1 MSGRNQAIVVGA
13 GMGGLLAARAL
24 ADFFDQVT
32 LIERD
37 SLPPIGEN
45 RKGVPQDRHTHALL
59 LRGAEILEGLFP
71 GLIADLM
78 DRGVPVIKCPER
90 ELIWFDGGGYHA
102 GFANRDDRTR
112 TLGVSRPLLEGYVR
126 QRVLALPNV
135 QAIEQCD
142 VPGLLPSERGTRV
155 RGVRLLRRASGS
167 AEEVLEADLVVD
179 ATGRGSR
186 TPSWLEDLDYCAP
199 QEDAVTINLAY
210 STRLYRRRVDHLNG
224 ARAVIIAASP
234 KQKRGGVMVAQEN
247 NRWIVTL
254 SGFVGDHPP
263 LDEQGFVAYAR
274 SLAAPDIY
282 HIVKEAEPLSQAVP
296 YRFKAS
302 VRRRYERLSHFPEG
316 FLVFGD
322 AICSFNPIYG
332 QGMSVAAIEALDLQ
346 RELRRGTDCLWR
358 RFFTRAARSIDIPWQ
373 IVVGSDLRFPEA
385 EGKRTRA
392 IRFMNAYI
400 ERLHRAAHCDPVVAR
415 SFNEVV
421 NLLAP
426 PQSLMRPS
434 IVWRVLRGNLRPSS
448 AAQHRRQARSA
459 AEQDVIEPLAGHE
472 GASAS

>member
-13 GMGGLLAARAL
+13 SMGGLLAARTL
-24 ADFFDQVT
+24 ADFFEQVT

-37 SLPPIGEN
+37 ALPPIGEN
-45 RKGVPQDRHTHALL
+45 RKGVPQGRHTHALL

-78 DRGVPVIKCPER
+78 DRGVPVIKRPER

-102 GFANRDDRTR
+102 RFANQDDRTR

-142 VPGLLPSERGTRV
+142 VLGLVPSERGTRV

-186 TPSWLEDLDYCAP
+186 TPTWLKELGYSSP
-199 QEDAVTINLAY
+199 QEDAVTVNLAY
-210 STRLYRRRVDHLNG
+210 STRLYRRRPEDLDG
-224 ARAVIIAASP
+224 AKAIIIAASP
-234 KQKRGGVMVAQEN
+234 EQKRGGVMVAQEN
-247 NRWIVTL
+247 NRWIVSLT
-254 SGFVGDHPP
+254 GFVGDHPP
-263 LDEQGFVAYAR
+263 LDEEGFVAYAR

-282 HIVKEAEPLSQAVP
+282 HIVKKAEPLSEAVP
-296 YRFKAS
+296 YCFKAS
-302 VRRRYERLSHFPEG
+302 VRRRYERLARFPEG

-346 RELRRGTDCLWR
+346 QELRRGTDWLWK
-358 RFFTRAARSIDIPWQ
+358 RFFARAAQGIDIPWQ
-373 IVVGSDLRFPEA
+373 IGVGSDLRFPEA
-385 EGKRTRA
+385 EGKRTQT
-392 IRFMNAYI
+392 IRFTNAYI

-415 SFNEVV
+415 AFNEVV

-426 PQSLMRPS
+426 PQSLMRPG
-434 IVWRVLRGNLRPSS
+434 IVWRVFRGNLRPLT
-448 AAQHRRQARSA
+448 ARSS
-459 AEQDVIEPLAGHE
+459 VGRPGHE
-472 GASAS
+472 PSRVS